1 MLKKE
6 REIWQKQVGD
16 LQRENTR
23 LAARVGKLE
32 GKDPNPVKGI
42 IDENGGRSRSATAN
56 SSQWGR
62 SRSAS
67 LRKVTPPL
75 SP

>member
-1 MLKKE
+1 L
-6 REIWQKQVGD
+6 QK
-16 LQRENTR
+16 ENTR
-23 LAARVGKLE
+23 LVARVGKLE
-32 GKDPNPVKGI
+32 GMGLNPVKGI
-42 IDENGGRSRSATAN
+42 IDDEKEGRSRSATA
-56 SSQWGR
+56 SSLQWGR

>member
-1 MLKKE
+1 
-6 REIWQKQVGD
+6 
-16 LQRENTR
+16 
-23 LAARVGKLE
+23 VGKLE
-32 GKDPNPVKGI
+32 GMGLNPVKGI
-42 IDENGGRSRSATAN
+42 IDDEKEGRSRSATA
-56 SSQWGR
+56 SSLQWGR